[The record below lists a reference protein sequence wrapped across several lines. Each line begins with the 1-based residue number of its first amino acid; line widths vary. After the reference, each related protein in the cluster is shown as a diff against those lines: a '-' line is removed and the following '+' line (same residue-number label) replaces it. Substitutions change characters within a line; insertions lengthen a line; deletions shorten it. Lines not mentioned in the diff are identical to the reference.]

1 MEHGIYV
8 KSVGYEAL
16 TKNILSKKKKKSITQ
31 GRLRIEALT
40 RILITSSNS
49 KGL

>member
-16 TKNILSKKKKKSITQ
+16 TKNILSKKKKSITQ

-40 RILITSSNS
+40 RIRITSSNP